1 MPAKKNVSPVERIL
15 AWLDEGPEIENYA
28 THEIEAL
35 HIEEVRQR
43 LEKLGV
49 DSSLPVYL
57 KRFTDNNYA
66 SPAQKVLDAL
76 DDEIEELSSA
86 EIEHLAPEDVT
97 AKLNSLGLN
106 YRTGIDKILELTEA
120 RPDQKQRQ
128 KHPVNSRLGGIWAGL
143 KITGTVVPFAK
154 MRELIGVAR
163 MAGVAAAA
171 AAVLALV
178 FVISHWSPLEKRAQ
192 SEPQQ
197 TSLQQQIAGLLLN
210 RQRSSGAATK
220 APPTVVY
227 TTTLDRHVASLP
239 GNAQESIRSFY
250 DVLLVTV
257 KDQTLSKSERCERLA
272 SIVEKTFDLP
282 FMAGLVV
289 GSDWVNL
296 SSTQQQRVTEALRH
310 YIAATYV
317 DNFESYSG
325 EQLQVTGEQPYQE
338 SVIVQTK
345 IVQSNGKANFVFYRM
360 RYSFSL
366 RSWQV
371 SDAYIDSAV
380 SELAKLRSEIFRP
393 ILQREGVDGLITE
406 FKRLAG

>member
-1 MPAKKNVSPVERIL
+1 MK
-15 AWLDEGPEIENYA
+15 GPEIENYA

-43 LEKLGV
+43 LEKLGA

-106 YRTGIDKILELTEA
+106 YRTGIDKILELTGA
-120 RPDQKQRQ
+120 RPDQKQRLN
-128 KHPVNSRLGGIWAGL
+128 HPVNSRLGGIWAGL

-220 APPTVVY
+220 APPTVLY
-227 TTTLDRHVASLP
+227 TTTLDRHVA
-239 GNAQESIRSFY
+239 
-250 DVLLVTV
+250 
-257 KDQTLSKSERCERLA
+257 
-272 SIVEKTFDLP
+272 
-282 FMAGLVV
+282 
-289 GSDWVNL
+289 
-296 SSTQQQRVTEALRH
+296 
-310 YIAATYV
+310 
-317 DNFESYSG
+317 
-325 EQLQVTGEQPYQE
+325 
-338 SVIVQTK
+338 
-345 IVQSNGKANFVFYRM
+345 
-360 RYSFSL
+360 
-366 RSWQV
+366 
-371 SDAYIDSAV
+371 
-380 SELAKLRSEIFRP
+380 
-393 ILQREGVDGLITE
+393 
-406 FKRLAG
+406 